1 MEKIMTKKLNQK
13 IAVTK
18 KAIEFSVGSLQ
29 HDPLTQYFIK
39 DFVQKCARSKFEFKD
54 VIQKPE
60 VVKALD
66 QRDMVKLEEI
76 LELT

>member
-1 MEKIMTKKLNQK
+1 MTKKLNQK
-13 IAVTK
+13 ISVTK
-18 KAIEFSVGSLQ
+18 KAIEFRAEPLQ

-39 DFVQKCARSKFEFKD
+39 DFVQKCEKSKFEFKD

-66 QRDMVKLEEI
+66 ERDMEKLKEI

>member
-1 MEKIMTKKLNQK
+1 MEKTMTNILD
-13 IAVTK
+13 
-18 KAIEFSVGSLQ
+18 L
-29 HDPLTQYFIK
+29 DPLTQYFIK
-39 DFVQKCARSKFEFKD
+39 DFVQKCEKSKFEFKD

-66 QRDMVKLEEI
+66 ERDMEKLEEI

>member
-1 MEKIMTKKLNQK
+1 MEKIMTNILD
-13 IAVTK
+13 
-18 KAIEFSVGSLQ
+18 L
-29 HDPLTQYFIK
+29 DPLTQHFIK
-39 DFVQKCARSKFEFKD
+39 DFVQKCEKSKFEFKD

-66 QRDMVKLEEI
+66 ERDMVKLEEI

>member
-1 MEKIMTKKLNQK
+1 MTNILD
-13 IAVTK
+13 
-18 KAIEFSVGSLQ
+18 L
-29 HDPLTQYFIK
+29 DPLTQYFIK
-39 DFVQKCARSKFEFKD
+39 DFVQKCEKSKFEFKD

-66 QRDMVKLEEI
+66 ERDMEKLEEI

>member
-1 MEKIMTKKLNQK
+1 MEKIMTNILD
-13 IAVTK
+13 
-18 KAIEFSVGSLQ
+18 L
-29 HDPLTQYFIK
+29 DPLTQHFIK

-66 QRDMVKLEEI
+66 ERDMEKLEEI